1 MRTVPRSILAL
12 AGLVAAAV
20 ISTGCSGDTTQP
32 VTPPVIGNEAPSI
45 TTFSATSITGGAAY
59 QWSLNDPDGDTLTC
73 ALDAD
78 GDGATDV
85 NVAACETATSQ
96 TYAFPVPGAYTSR
109 LTVSDGNGH
118 GASAVV
124 SVIAAGSA
132 TTPATWLRQFGGS
145 SYEYASDVA
154 TDGAGNTTLVGYTL
168 GALPGH
174 TSAGALDI
182 VLVKYDPDGSQLWAR
197 QFGGT
202 SFDLASDVTI
212 DGSGEI
218 TLVGRT
224 QGVLPGQTSFGGDDL
239 VLVKYDPDGS
249 QLWARQFGGTGNDY
263 ASGITTDADGNT
275 TVFGYTSGVL
285 PGQTSAGGADLI
297 LVKNDPDGNQLW
309 TRQLGTSLDD
319 YSGGITTDAAGNTT
333 VVGDTAGIFPGQ
345 TSAGGTDI
353 VLVKYDPNGNQ
364 LWTRQFGS
372 AGNDIAGDV
381 TTDAAGNT
389 ILVGFTY
396 GELPGQTGAGGTDI
410 ILAKY
415 DPNGNQLWTR
425 QFGSTSNDYAYGIAT
440 DPAGNSTLI
449 GNTLGALPGHPSAGR
464 ADVILAKYDP
474 EGSQL
479 WTRQFGSAS
488 DDYGYGITADAAGNA
503 TLVGD
508 TLGALPG
515 QTSAGSGD
523 VFITQYPP

>member
-1 MRTVPRSILAL
+1 M
-12 AGLVAAAV
+12 
-20 ISTGCSGDTTQP
+20 
-32 VTPPVIGNEAPSI
+32 TPPVIGNEAPSI

-182 VLVKYDPDGSQLWAR
+182 
-197 QFGGT
+197 
-202 SFDLASDVTI
+202 
-212 DGSGEI
+212 
-218 TLVGRT
+218 
-224 QGVLPGQTSFGGDDL
+224 